1 MLWVPIHFALSQ
13 TPDVR
18 DEKVFRFVFLHILEL
33 EVRELGEAV
42 PGELGC
48 SLSHHLLHLLHGE
61 TAAPPL
67 RHLLQPGADVDEDDV
82 DVAHQV
88 LTNNKRSLN

>member
-1 MLWVPIHFALSQ
+1 MLWVPIHFVLSKA
-13 TPDVR
+13 PDVG

-33 EVRELGEAV
+33 EVRQLGEAV
-42 PGELGC
+42 PGELGGA
-48 SLSHHLLHLLHGE
+48 LPHHLLDLLHGE

-67 RHLLQPGADVDEDDV
+67 RHLLQAGADVYEDDA

-88 LTNNKRSLN
+88 LTNKRRGLN